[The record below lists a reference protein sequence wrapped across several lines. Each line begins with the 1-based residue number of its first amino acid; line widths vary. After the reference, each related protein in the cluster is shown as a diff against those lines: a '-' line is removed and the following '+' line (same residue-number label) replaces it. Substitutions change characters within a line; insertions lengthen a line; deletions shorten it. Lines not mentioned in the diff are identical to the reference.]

1 MLLSLAER
9 VPVLCFGG
17 KGGVGKTTVAAAT
30 ALALSE
36 RGRRVLL
43 VSTDPAHNLGHV
55 WERRIG
61 PDPVTVLPG
70 LQAMELDP
78 QGVVEQHLAETTRLL
93 QRLMPVHLS
102 GQVARH
108 MALARD
114 APGMAE
120 AALLER
126 IAGLVA
132 GRPAGEHLIFDTAP
146 TGHTLQLLAMPEL
159 MAAWIDGL
167 IRQRDRAE
175 GLGKRLQRL
184 VSDRSAGASVFG
196 DVPGPGSDRNT
207 EIRVVL
213 DRRRSL
219 LAGLRRALTDAA
231 TTAFVIVLTAERLP
245 VKETIELHGRLRDLN
260 VPAGGLV
267 INKRIPAGLGAFM
280 DNRRRLETE
289 CLAEL
294 SAELPNIPVVEL
306 PLAETDIVGC
316 DALATV
322 AAELASR
329 DG

>member
-70 LQAMELDP
+70 LRAVELDP
-78 QGVVEQHLAETTRLL
+78 HGVVEQHLAQTTRLL

-126 IAGLVA
+126 IAALVA
-132 GRPAGEHLIFDTAP
+132 AREDGEHLIFDTAP

-159 MAAWIDGL
+159 MAAWTDGL
-167 IRQRDRAE
+167 IQQRERAE
-175 GLGKRLQRL
+175 GLRDRLKRL
-184 VSDRSAGASVFG
+184 VSDRSVGASVFG
-196 DVPGPGSDRNT
+196 DVPGHGADRNT
-207 EIRVVL
+207 EIRAVL
-213 DRRRSL
+213 DRRRARL
-219 LAGLRRALTDAA
+219 TGLRRALTDAA

-245 VKETIELHGRLRDLN
+245 VRETIELHRRLRELS
-260 VPAGGLV
+260 VPIGALV
-267 INKRIPAGLGAFM
+267 INKRIPPGLGAFM
-280 DNRRRLETE
+280 DNRRRLESA
-289 CLAEL
+289 CVAEL
-294 SAELPNIPVVEL
+294 SAELPDTAALEL
-306 PLAETDIVGC
+306 TMAESDIVGR
-316 DALATV
+316 DALRAI
-322 AAELASR
+322 AAELAVW

>member
-9 VPVLCFGG
+9 VPVVCFGG

-61 PDPVTVLPG
+61 PDPVTALPG

-93 QRLMPVHLS
+93 QRLMPAHLA

-126 IAGLVA
+126 IA
-132 GRPAGEHLIFDTAP
+132 
-146 TGHTLQLLAMPEL
+146 
-159 MAAWIDGL
+159 
-167 IRQRDRAE
+167 
-175 GLGKRLQRL
+175 
-184 VSDRSAGASVFG
+184 
-196 DVPGPGSDRNT
+196 
-207 EIRVVL
+207 
-213 DRRRSL
+213 
-219 LAGLRRALTDAA
+219 
-231 TTAFVIVLTAERLP
+231 
-245 VKETIELHGRLRDLN
+245 
-260 VPAGGLV
+260 
-267 INKRIPAGLGAFM
+267 
-280 DNRRRLETE
+280 
-289 CLAEL
+289 
-294 SAELPNIPVVEL
+294 
-306 PLAETDIVGC
+306 
-316 DALATV
+316 ALA
-322 AAELASR
+322 AQA
-329 DG
+329 D